1 MWLGGQWNAARE
13 VCCASNV
20 RNTGGGAL
28 DAEDRV
34 GVLGVADQGGK
45 VLQAADG
52 GGEVL
57 QAADGGGEV
66 LQAADGGGEFLQAA
80 DGGVSGTAGI
90 GSVLGS
96 ADRAGA
102 LGAVD

>member
-52 GGEVL
+52 GGE
-57 QAADGGGEV
+57 
-66 LQAADGGGEFLQAA
+66 FLQAA